1 MKKNRNENGL
11 LRRALWTMLF
21 MLFSV
26 GIYAQDIT
34 VRGTVTDPT
43 GEPVIGATIKAQG
56 TNLGTIT
63 NANGEFSLQVPANSQ
78 LTVSYVGF
86 APQTLTAAREMNIVL
101 AEDATGLSEVV
112 VTAHDLAYPLPE
124 IRIHLKQAL

>member
-34 VRGTVTDPT
+34 VKGSVVDQN
-43 GEPVIGATIKAQG
+43 GEPVIGASVKAIGAKMG
-56 TNLGTIT
+56 TVT
-63 NANGEFSLQVPANSQ
+63 NMDGEFL
-78 LTVSYVGF
+78 
-86 APQTLTAAREMNIVL
+86 I
-101 AEDATGLSEVV
+101 
-112 VTAHDLAYPLPE
+112 
-124 IRIHLKQAL
+124 

>member
-63 NANGEFSLQVPANSQ
+63 NANGEFSLYCCPAK
-78 LTVSYVGF
+78 L
-86 APQTLTAAREMNIVL
+86 L
-101 AEDATGLSEVV
+101 
-112 VTAHDLAYPLPE
+112 
-124 IRIHLKQAL
+124 